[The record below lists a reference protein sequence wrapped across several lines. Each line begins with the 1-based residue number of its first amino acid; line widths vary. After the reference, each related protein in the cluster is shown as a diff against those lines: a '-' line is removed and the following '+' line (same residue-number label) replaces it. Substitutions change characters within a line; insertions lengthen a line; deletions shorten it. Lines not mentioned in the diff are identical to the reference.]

1 MCLWSSEDDAA
12 GHFRRYRITGFC
24 ELLKECGFD
33 VCYRS
38 YFMGF
43 LFLPILFI
51 RVLLEKIGFLKKQGD
66 RTKEESEKI
75 YKSQFKTRSSL
86 VDTVLGIFEAIEKR
100 LMKKEARV
108 PFGSSI
114 IVVLRKG

>member
-1 MCLWSSEDDAA
+1 MCLWSSEDDEA
-12 GHFRRYRITGFC
+12 GHFRRDRITRLC
-24 ELLKECGFD
+24 ELLETCGFD

-43 LFLPILFI
+43 LFLSILFI
-51 RVLLEKIGFLKKQGD
+51 RALLEKIGLLKKQGD

-75 YKSQFKTRSSL
+75 YESQFKTSAGL
-86 VDTVLGIFEAIEKR
+86 VDTVWGMFEAIEKR

-114 IVVLRKG
+114 IVVVRKG